1 MKNKDIRMALVL
13 MIMFIILYGVTYTFQ
28 SSNVLKTH
36 TTAAFFPRVVL
47 IIAMF
52 FTLLIIAENLIK
64 GADVSEQ
71 KTLDKEKLKR
81 VLISMGL
88 TVLLG
93 FGASYLGTFVSIF
106 LFIVAIML
114 AWGVR
119 DKKTILLN
127 AIITPI
133 VVYLIFTKI
142 LLVQFP
148 SGILR

>member
-1 MKNKDIRMALVL
+1 MAVVL
-13 MIMFIILYGVTYTFQ
+13 MTIFIVLYGVSYTFQ
-28 SSNVLKTH
+28 SSDVLTTH

-47 IIAMF
+47 IISMF
-52 FTLLIIAENLIK
+52 FTLLIIVENLIK
-64 GADVSEQ
+64 GVDVSEQ

-88 TVLLG
+88 AVLFGL
-93 FGASYLGTFVSIF
+93 GASYLGTFVSIS
-106 LFIVAIML
+106 LFIVAIMW

-127 AIITPI
+127 ALLTPI
-133 VVYLIFTKI
+133 IVYLIFTKI

-148 SGILR
+148 AGILR

>member
-1 MKNKDIRMALVL
+1 MALVL

-93 FGASYLGTFVSIF
+93 FGVSYLGTFVSIF